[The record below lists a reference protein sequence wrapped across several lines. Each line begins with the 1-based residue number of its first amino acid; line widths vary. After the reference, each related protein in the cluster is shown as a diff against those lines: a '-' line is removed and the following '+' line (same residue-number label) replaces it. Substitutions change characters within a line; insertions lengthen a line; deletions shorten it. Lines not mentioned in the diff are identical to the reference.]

1 MEGLEQFKNRV
12 YPFAFNSIYLDEEGQ
27 FHTGGSLP
35 DKVDGDGHMLP
46 YTGNTVI
53 FLLNQGQEE
62 ERRCLIRMQDALYGA
77 CPDMLAARL
86 TEDTFHMT
94 LHDLKSGPPGRVSEA
109 ETQAAAGKA
118 QELLSAVT
126 EEPWEIRMQAVCV
139 FNMVNT
145 SVVLGLEP
153 CTEEDC
159 RRLMGLYEA
168 FEEICPLRYPMTP
181 HITLAY
187 YRPGV
192 CSGEEMKR
200 LEAVFRKLR
209 EEKPVF
215 TFRQADLVY
224 AEFDDMNH
232 YRQEGFVYKR
242 GQ

>member
-12 YPFAFNSIYLDEEGQ
+12 YPFAFNSIYLDEEGR

-35 DKVDGDGHMLP
+35 DKVDRDGRMLP
-46 YTGNTVI
+46 YMGNTMI
-53 FLLNQGQEE
+53 FLLNQKQEE
-62 ERRCLIRMQDALYGA
+62 GRRCLIRMQDDLYAA
-77 CPDMLAARL
+77 CSDILADRL

-94 LHDLKSGPPGRVSEA
+94 LHDLKSGPPGRISEA
-109 ETQAAAGKA
+109 EIQATAGKA
-118 QELLSAVT
+118 KELLSAVT
-126 EEPWEIRMQAVCV
+126 EELWEIRMQAVCL

-145 SVVLGLEP
+145 SVVLGLDP

-159 RRLMGLYEA
+159 RRLMELYEA
-168 FEEICPLRYPMTP
+168 FEEICPLHYPMTP

-192 CSGEEMKR
+192 CSREEMER
-200 LEAVFRKLR
+200 LEAVFRNLR

-215 TFRQADLVY
+215 AFRQEDLVY

-232 YRQEGFVYKR
+232 YRQE
-242 GQ
+242 